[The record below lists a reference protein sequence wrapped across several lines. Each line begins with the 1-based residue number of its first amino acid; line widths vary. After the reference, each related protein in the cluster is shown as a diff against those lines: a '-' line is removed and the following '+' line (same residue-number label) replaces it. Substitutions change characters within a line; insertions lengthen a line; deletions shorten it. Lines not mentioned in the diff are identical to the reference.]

1 MVGVVSGGRVTWRL
15 AGSVLTVLA
24 IVGLTTQVVGVV
36 AHDESTTVH
45 TFPGAAVD
53 TVEIATDHGS
63 VRVVG
68 DDRSSIRVRVVVSD
82 GLVDTDRRR
91 ACRRSTPG
99 ARRRMSVAA
108 RSGGARADYTVH
120 VPRSVA
126 VVVHNG
132 NGSVS
137 VRGVEGSVDT
147 SS

>member
-1 MVGVVSGGRVTWRL
+1 MSGGRVTWRL

-53 TVEIATDHGS
+53 IVEIATDHGS

-82 GLVDTDRRR
+82 GLVDTDRRAR
-91 ACRRSTPG
+91 VVDRRLVLDAECPWL
-99 ARRRMSVAA
+99 AQWWC
-108 RSGGARADYTVH
+108 RADYTVH